1 MKTVEE
7 MIAEKEIWAG
17 LNRPGISMDEADVVV
32 AGIPFDG
39 GVSFRSG
46 AAEAP
51 EAIRSITYSICPTTE
66 EFELFDEM
74 KVLDLGDLEGDS
86 REEIFKKVEDVTAG
100 AVRAGRFFT
109 FIGGDHSVTIPV
121 LWGIDKALDEPFGI
135 VHIDAHFDLCD
146 EMDGDPLSHGSTE
159 RRALDLENV
168 TGTEAQFF
176 VGIRSAET
184 QEVEFMRDNPVNVVT
199 ARELSRIG
207 VDRTLER
214 VKEKMSGFRKI
225 YVTVDIDCLDP
236 AYAPGTGTPKF
247 GGMTSRELLDFLYG
261 LFELPV
267 IGFDVVEVAPGLD
280 PAQTAVFAARRIITE
295 CWGHHYR
302 KGLDFRGTCGG

>member
-17 LNRPGISMDEADVVV
+17 LNRPGISMDEADVIVG
-32 AGIPFDG
+32 GIPFDE

-46 AAEAP
+46 ASEAP
-51 EAIRSITYSICPTTE
+51 RALRAITYTICPTTE
-66 EFELFDEM
+66 EFELFEDL
-74 KVLDLGDLEGDS
+74 KVLDLGDMGGPS
-86 REEIFKKVEDVTAG
+86 RDEIFSKVEDVTAR
-100 AVRAGRFFT
+100 AVASGKLFT

-121 LWGIDKALDEPFGI
+121 LRGIDRALDESFGI

-159 RRALDLENV
+159 RRALELENV
-168 TGTEAQFF
+168 PGTEALFF

-184 QEVEFMRDNPVNVVT
+184 QEVEFMKQNPVNVIT
-199 ARELSRIG
+199 ARELGRIG
-207 VDRTLER
+207 VAKTLEKVR
-214 VKEKMSGFRKI
+214 EKMSGFNKI
-225 YVTVDIDCLDP
+225 YVTLDIDCLDP

-247 GGMTSRELLDFLYG
+247 GGMTARELLDFLYG

-267 IGFDVVEVAPGLD
+267 IGFDVVEVAPRLD
-280 PAQTAVFAARRIITE
+280 ESQIAVFAARRIITE

-302 KGLDFRGTCGG
+302 KGLDFHGSYGS

>member
-7 MIAEKEIWAG
+7 MIREKEIWAG
-17 LNRPGISMDEADVVV
+17 LNRPGITMEKADVVV

-51 EAIRSITYSICPTTE
+51 RALRSITYTICPTTE
-66 EFELFDEM
+66 EFELFDDM
-74 KVLDLGDLEGDS
+74 KVLDLGDLEGNS
-86 REEIFKKVEDVTAG
+86 REEIFRQVEDVA
-100 AVRAGRFFT
+100 AEVVRAGRFFT
-109 FIGGDHSVTIPV
+109 FIGGDHSVTIPI

-159 RRALDLENV
+159 RRALDLQNV
-168 TGTEAQFF
+168 PGTEALFF

-184 QEVEFMRDNPVNVVT
+184 QEVAFIRENPVNVIT
-199 ARELSRIG
+199 SRELSRIG
-207 VDRTLER
+207 VERALER
-214 VKEKMSGFRKI
+214 VKEKMSGFGKI
-225 YVTVDIDCLDP
+225 YVTLDIDCLDP
-236 AYAPGTGTPKF
+236 AYAAGTGTPKF
-247 GGMTSRELLDFLYG
+247 GGMTSRELLNFLYG

-280 PAQTAVFAARRIITE
+280 PARTSVFAARRIITE

-302 KGLDFRGTCGG
+302 KGMDISGRYGS